1 MNQILRMEDFLP
13 KKEKEET
20 KNRLRPVIAKNEER
34 KKTFYFLE
42 LEKEA
47 DNLYKESGFT
57 QFLLLDQYIKY
68 YTIKNLLDFTS
79 WKIKNSNQYKIYK
92 KEFENKNLEE
102 LKNDLDDLKYNEIT
116 SREAYSLALIK
127 EIEEKRVK

>member
-116 SREAYSLALIK
+116 SREAYSLALINK
-127 EIEEKRVK
+127 IEEKIK